1 MRSRSE
7 TLASRAAI
15 WNRILICAVSIIIVL
30 LSACSNTGR
39 ADLAAA
45 NSGAADALTHKE
57 NVALG
62 KVIYTNNC
70 ASCHGENLEGETEW
84 KQQNE
89 DGSFRSPPHT
99 AYGHTWHHADSV
111 LIEAIKE
118 GGARF
123 EGMNIGGSSNMP
135 AFADTLTDEEI
146 AAVLTFIKSTWP
158 EDVQEIQKQQ
168 TTQESSS

>member
-15 WNRILICAVSIIIVL
+15 WNRILICAVSITIVL

-39 ADLAAA
+39 VDLAAA
-45 NSGAADALTHKE
+45 NSGAADALAHEE

-70 ASCHGENLEGETEW
+70 ASCHGANLEGEANW

-99 AYGHTWHHADSV
+99 ADGHTWHHADNV
-111 LIEAIKE
+111 LIEAIEK

-135 AFADTLTDEEI
+135 AFAETLTDEHI
-146 AAVLTFIKSTWP
+146 SAVLEYIKSTWP
-158 EDVQEIQKQQ
+158 EDVQEIQRQQ
-168 TTQESSS
+168 TEQTPSS